1 MLVASQKAVA
11 EGCDLFIATAAV
23 ADYRPASIAEQKIKK
38 QGDNIFIELV
48 KNPDIVATIAQAPKK
63 PFVLGFAAETE
74 RVEEYAR
81 HKLSS
86 KNLDIIACNDVSRT
100 DIGFQS
106 DDNAMTV
113 FWREGMLKLEKAPKS
128 QIARQLVAVCAQQLL
143 TDTNHEI
150 TS

>member
-1 MLVASQKAVA
+1 M
-11 EGCDLFIATAAV
+11 AAV

-48 KNPDIVATIAQAPKK
+48 KNPDIVATIAQAPNK

>member
-1 MLVASQKAVA
+1 MFWAL
-11 EGCDLFIATAAV
+11 L
-23 ADYRPASIAEQKIKK
+23 PK
-38 QGDNIFIELV
+38 QN
-48 KNPDIVATIAQAPKK
+48 
-63 PFVLGFAAETE
+63 
-74 RVEEYAR
+74 
-81 HKLSS
+81 